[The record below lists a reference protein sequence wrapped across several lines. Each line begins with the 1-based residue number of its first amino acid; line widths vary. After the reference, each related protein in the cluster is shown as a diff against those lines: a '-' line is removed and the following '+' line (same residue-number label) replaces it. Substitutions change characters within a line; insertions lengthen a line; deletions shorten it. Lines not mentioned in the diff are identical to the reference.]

1 MNRAEAPAFKS
12 VVDID
17 FIKAEKHQLSNGI
30 PVFVINAGEQELIRI
45 EFIFGNINWDAS
57 KPLLATATNT
67 LLNDG
72 THSLNGA
79 EIADKIDYYGAF
91 FQTEYAYDHSLV
103 TLFSLNKHLEH
114 TLPIVKEVL
123 SASNFPQKELET
135 YINNQKQK
143 LKVSLEKND
152 FLARKKFTE
161 VLFGNTLYGYS
172 ADEKDFDT
180 LKREDL
186 LHYFESAYQPA
197 NCTIILSG
205 KVNTS
210 TLNTLEVLFGNWQS
224 DKTFY
229 PNEFNFNSA
238 EDKLHFTEKSDALQ
252 SAIRIGILT
261 VNRKHVDYPGLLVLN
276 TLLGGYFGSRLMAN
290 IREEKG
296 YTYGIGSANASLNQ
310 AGYFVIASEVGTDVC
325 TATLT
330 EIEKE
335 INILKTELVSDDEL
349 SLVRNYLMGSLLGS
363 LENAFSHADKFKNI
377 HFFGLGYD
385 YYERYIHTIKTISAE
400 ELMALA
406 NKYLNF
412 DDFYKVVVGKM

>member
-1 MNRAEAPAFKS
+1 M
-12 VVDID
+12 
-17 FIKAEKHQLSNGI
+17 
-30 PVFVINAGEQELIRI
+30 
-45 EFIFGNINWDAS
+45 
-57 KPLLATATNT
+57 LATATNT

-91 FQTEYAYDHSLV
+91 FQTEYAYDHSSV

-205 KVNTS
+205 KVNSS
-210 TLNTLEVLFGNWQS
+210 TLNSLEVLFGNWQS

-229 PNEFNFNSA
+229 PNEFNFNASKG
-238 EDKLHFTEKSDALQ
+238 KLHFTEKSDALQ

>member
-1 MNRAEAPAFKS
+1 MDRALAPAFKA
-12 VVDID
+12 VEDIN
-17 FIKAEKHQLSNGI
+17 FIKAQSHQLSNGL
-30 PVFVINAGEQELIRI
+30 PVFVVNAGEQELVRI
-45 EFIFGNINWDAS
+45 EFVFGNVNWDAA

-67 LLNDG
+67 MLNDG
-72 THSLNGA
+72 THSLSGA

-91 FQTEYAYDHSLV
+91 FQTEYAYDHSSV

-123 SASNFPQKELET
+123 TSSNFPQKELET

-152 FLARKKFTE
+152 FIARKKFTQ
-161 VLFGNTLYGYS
+161 VLFGDTLYGYS
-172 ADEKDFDT
+172 AELKDFDT

-186 LHYFESAYQPA
+186 MHYFESAYHPK

-205 KVNTS
+205 KVNES
-210 TLNTLEVLFGNWQS
+210 TLATIEALFGNWESSVVFQ
-224 DKTFY
+224 
-229 PNEFNFNSA
+229 PNAFIFKPAA
-238 EDKLHFTEKSDALQ
+238 EKLHFIEKPDALQ
-252 SAIRIGILT
+252 SAIRIGIPS
-261 VNRKHVDYPGLLVLN
+261 VNRRHQDYPGLLVLN
-276 TLLGGYFGSRLMAN
+276 TLIGGYFGSRLMAN

-310 AGYFVIASEVGTDVC
+310 AGYFVIASEVGTEVC

-335 INILKTELVSDDEL
+335 INILKTELVSEDEL
-349 SLVRNYLMGSLLGS
+349 SLVRNYLLGSLLGS
-363 LENAFSHADKFKNI
+363 LENAFSHADKFQNI
-377 HFFGLGYD
+377 YFYGLGYD
-385 YYERYIHTIKTISAE
+385 YYDRYIQTIKTITAE

-412 DDFYKVVVGKM
+412 DEFYKVVVGKM

>member
-1 MNRAEAPAFKS
+1 MNRVEAPAYKS

-30 PVFVINAGEQELIRI
+30 PVFTVNAGEQELVRI
-45 EFIFGNINWDAS
+45 EFIFGNVNWDAS
-57 KPLLATATNT
+57 KPLIATATNT

-72 THSLNGA
+72 TQRLSGA

-91 FQTEYAYDHSLV
+91 FQTEYAYDHSSV
-103 TLFSLNKHLEH
+103 TLFSLNKHVQH

-135 YINNQKQK
+135 FINNQKQK

-172 ADEKDFDT
+172 ADEKDFGT

-186 LHYFESAYQPA
+186 LQYFESAYQPA

-205 KVNTS
+205 NVDAT
-210 TLNTLEVLFGNWQS
+210 TLNTLEVLFGDWQS
-224 DKTFY
+224 DKTY
-229 PNEFNFNSA
+229 SPNQFNFDA
-238 EDKLHFTEKSDALQ
+238 AGEKLHFIEKPDALQ
-252 SAIRIGILT
+252 SAIRIGTRT

-310 AGYFVIASEVGTDVC
+310 AGYFVIASEVGADVC
-325 TATLT
+325 AATLI

-335 INILKTELVSDDEL
+335 INLLKTELVSEDEL
-349 SLVRNYLMGSLLGS
+349 SLVRNYLLGSLLGS

-377 HFFGLGYD
+377 YFYGLGYD
-385 YYERYIHTIKTISAE
+385 YFDSYIQTIKTISSE

-406 NKYLNF
+406 NKYLNYNE
-412 DDFYKVVVGKM
+412 FYKVVVGKM